1 MDKIIKPKRQYIRKK
16 NIVKVEDVKIE
27 EIEIE
32 EKDKDE
38 IIIKYPEI
46 NNIDNDDL
54 KNKIFKVLRG
64 DFS

>member
-46 NNIDNDDL
+46 NNIDDEDF